1 MNDTSKLIISKPIV
15 FIDSEIGADDKK
27 IYDLGAVRN
36 DGATFHS
43 ASVHDF

>member
-27 IYDLGAVRN
+27 YMIECS
-36 DGATFHS
+36 TQ
-43 ASVHDF
+43 